1 MKKMLCATL
10 GVVLLGSALASCGK
24 EATPAPAL
32 APEARTS
39 TATPA
44 QQGSLEQ
51 DSLALVALYNSLH
64 GEGWTKSNYWLSDKP
79 VKEWSG
85 VQIGRVAGADRVV
98 ALYLGANN
106 LQGELPE
113 AIGQLS
119 ALQRLQLQYNKGLS
133 GHIPAALY
141 QLRQLKSLRLGF
153 TALTGELSEDLAN
166 LNQLDTLDL
175 RTSPYELSSSWDG
188 NEATARDHRA
198 NPTTLSGRLPKALGQ
213 LTQARLID
221 LSHQSFSGEIPS
233 ELGSL
238 ASLQSLALYGNK
250 LSGAIPASFGGL
262 KQLRSLSLGKNQL
275 SGTLPASLG
284 SLSQL
289 RELLVSYNQ
298 LSGSIPAELG
308 QLRRLENLNLEHNQL
323 SGAIPDELAQLSG
336 LYQLYLND
344 NQLTGV
350 IPVDFGGA
358 QQTNLIWADLSRNQ
372 LTGQVPLRVR
382 RYLPGAKIYAAAH
395 NLQDYGYSVFVLSGN
410 RLTGAIPQEYLQ
422 YPKTL
427 KLLIPQQDGFG
438 FSNLK

>member
-1 MKKMLCATL
+1 MKKIFCAAL
-10 GVVLLGSALASCGK
+10 AVALLGGFLASCGK
-24 EATPAPAL
+24 EAPS
-32 APEARTS
+32 APEAASARAAAPVASAEGT
-39 TATPA
+39 
-44 QQGSLEQ
+44 LEQ
-51 DSLALVALYNSLH
+51 DSLALVALYNALH

-79 VKEWSG
+79 LSQWSG
-85 VQIGRVAGADRVV
+85 VQIGRVAGAPRVV

-106 LQGELPE
+106 LQGALPE

-119 ALQRLQLQYNKGLS
+119 ALQRLHLQYNKGIS
-133 GHIPAALY
+133 GKIPASLY

-175 RTSPYELSSSWDG
+175 RTSPYELASSWNG

-213 LTQARLID
+213 LTQARVID

-233 ELGSL
+233 ELGAL

-250 LSGAIPASFGGL
+250 LSGSIPASFGGL
-262 KQLRSLSLGKNQL
+262 KQLRSLSLGRNQL

-298 LSGSIPAELG
+298 LTGSIPAALG

-344 NQLTGV
+344 NQLTGD

-382 RYLPGAKIYAAAH
+382 HYLPAAKTYAAEH
-395 NLQDYGYSVFVLSGN
+395 KLQDYGYTVFVLSGN
-410 RLTGAIPQEYLQ
+410 RLTGDIPQEYLR
-422 YPKTL
+422 YSKTL